1 MAITVI
7 TVTSTPIDFIC
18 KTAFNY
24 FEDLSRNKMYHMARP
39 LLKATDAITMTMNV
53 DYDFKGADQAGTVN
67 VSAGSASLF
76 DVALFDVNTF
86 SGNSLY
92 FNDWISINGMGFCAA
107 FELSGSAENAGFEW
121 YNWALTYEPGGV
133 L

>member
-1 MAITVI
+1 MA
-7 TVTSTPIDFIC
+7 SQPINFVC

-24 FEDLSRNKMYHMARP
+24 FENLSSNKMYHMARP

-76 DVALFDVNTF
+76 DVAYSMLAHFPVNHFILMT
-86 SGNSLY
+86 G
-92 FNDWISINGMGFCAA
+92 
-107 FELSGSAENAGFEW
+107 
-121 YNWALTYEPGGV
+121 
-133 L
+133 

>member
-1 MAITVI
+1 MATVI
-7 TVTSTPIDFIC
+7 STTTSSAINFVC

-24 FEDLSRNKMYHMARP
+24 FDDLSNNKMYHMARP
-39 LLKATDAITMTMNV
+39 LLKASDAITMTMNI

-67 VSAGSASLF
+67 VSAGSYSLF
-76 DVALFDVNTF
+76 DVALFDVATF
-86 SGNSLY
+86 SSDSLY

-107 FELSGSAENAGFEW
+107 FELSGSAKNASMEW
-121 YNWALTYEPGGV
+121 YSWAITYESGGV